1 MAKKKSGTIF
11 DKVLF
16 IGPDVN
22 NRGGIV
28 AVLRAYR
35 DNLPAFHCLST
46 NSGKGFIPGIINL
59 FPYSSF
65 NLCSASLI
73 DTSKTIIPETERTNA
88 LITHR
93 TRIIKQLV

>member
-35 DNLPAFHCLST
+35 DNFRHSIVLAPTAVKVLSPELST
-46 NSGKGFIPGIINL
+46 LYGQSLPCRLSAFSHHTLYLMSTAQDTNL
-59 FPYSSF
+59 GGV
-65 NLCSASLI
+65 N
-73 DTSKTIIPETERTNA
+73 
-88 LITHR
+88 
-93 TRIIKQLV
+93 V